1 MSGFERWLSK
11 PDARDIVP
19 VRGVVMRIAAD
30 EIARLKAEIA
40 RLRQEAA
47 SAAEPPTQI
56 TFLDGATE
64 RTLLWTGAGY
74 ALPAGAET
82 IDDVRA
88 AATAPAALPAAETA
102 ERAPDADLP
111 AEGAEKATATDAEAT
126 PEAAGDAP
134 DAAADAAA
142 DAQSEDD
149 EDFELPAEW
158 Q

>member
-1 MSGFERWLSK
+1 MSGFEQWLRK

-40 RLRQEAA
+40 RLRRAA
-47 SAAEPPTQI
+47 AAAAEPPAQI
-56 TFLDGATE
+56 AFLDGATE
-64 RTLLWTGAGY
+64 RTLQWTGTGY
-74 ALPAGAET
+74 ALPAGVET

-88 AATAPAALPAAETA
+88 AAAAPAALPAADSA
-102 ERAPDADLP
+102 ESAPEADAP
-111 AEGAEKATATDAEAT
+111 AEGSEEADAADG
-126 PEAAGDAP
+126 EAAPEGAAD
-134 DAAADAAA
+134 DAAAASGA
-142 DAQSEDD
+142 DAEDD